1 MGKELISKIELD
13 HLIDDLGDELT
24 AKCHEVGGGIVFV
37 CVMNGGFMFYSDLVK
52 KIKYPIETSFLK
64 CKSYDGFER
73 KEITLDYIP
82 STDFEGKT
90 VFIVD
95 DILDSGN
102 TMKAVAKFLQVKEP
116 KTITPV
122 AAIYKENLDF
132 DKVLHILKQD
142 TDSMFD
148 PWYIGYGM
156 DDEKGHNRNLGTIYT
171 I

>member
-1 MGKELISKIELD
+1 MKKAITEKELDIQIKILAKK
-13 HLIDDLGDELT
+13 INDEHRNDPVPVVL
-24 AKCHEVGGGIVFV
+24 V
-37 CVMNGGFMFYSDLVK
+37 CILNGGFMFFSDLVK
-52 KIKYPIETSFLK
+52 QITVPIEIDFIR
-64 CKSYDGFER
+64 CKSYYGR
-73 KEITLDYIP
+73 KQGDLVVTKDLETKIKNKHVYL
-82 STDFEGKT
+82 
-90 VFIVD
+90 VD

-102 TMKAVAKFLQVKEP
+102 TMKAVANFLQVKEP